1 MKGRGWTSR
10 RPLVCLASLVWLG
23 QSSAVR
29 NLFIL
34 LLIVVGLAIVRSL
47 VNDVIQAVR
56 GSLDSGD
63 KDAPS
68 VASEKEKARA
78 KAAMSTGRLVKDPV
92 SGVYI
97 DERIAVTEVLDGETY
112 FFETRKNRDEYVKGR
127 RPA

>member
-1 MKGRGWTSR
+1 M
-10 RPLVCLASLVWLG
+10 
-23 QSSAVR
+23 R

-47 VNDVIQAVR
+47 VNDVIQAVK

-68 VASEKEKARA
+68 VASEKEKAGA

-97 DERIAVTEVLDGETY
+97 DERIAVTEVLDGKTY